1 MLLRGAG
8 GWVHAGLGVAPALP
22 LSLTAHSIFDIHTS
36 CSYKKPPKH
45 HTHVLTSRVMRRRN
59 YFLPDDLVHELQLVA
74 QAKNTTVSDVIRK
87 ALEAWLTA
95 YKRKQEA
102 QNGR

>member
-1 MLLRGAG
+1 
-8 GWVHAGLGVAPALP
+8 
-22 LSLTAHSIFDIHTS
+22 
-36 CSYKKPPKH
+36 
-45 HTHVLTSRVMRRRN
+45 MRRRN